1 MKQEQK
7 DLMRRTNAF
16 YWVSFDPVKRMDTFI
31 SDMEISQQR
40 IKEKCQ
46 EYGVM
51 SERILEKHFNLA
63 MNYLYSQSRC
73 MSWAITGP
81 ARFPVAS
88 QQKKHNYTEA
98 HLDKLVQYEDNI
110 EKLLKRITRRS
121 ETEDDKKNKWLEK
134 IEKLKKLQEMMKDVN
149 KLIRQGKQSEAEEKY
164 KIKLEK
170 NCFGHIGFEAY
181 ELRNNLANI
190 KRLEDQVK
198 QIDRAREIKS
208 DSGFEFDGGSVEF
221 DAEEIRYNIF
231 FDSIPEQELRSKLKT
246 YGFKWSPKRGAWTRG
261 AKTINIKTIKSILN
275 VQ

>member
-88 QQKKHNYTEA
+88 QQKKQNYTEA
-98 HLDKLVQYEDNI
+98 HLNKLVQYEDNI

-170 NCFGHIGFEAY
+170 NCFGHICFEAY

-198 QIDRAREIKS
+198 QIDRAREIKA

-221 DAEEIRYNIF
+221 DAEEIRYNII